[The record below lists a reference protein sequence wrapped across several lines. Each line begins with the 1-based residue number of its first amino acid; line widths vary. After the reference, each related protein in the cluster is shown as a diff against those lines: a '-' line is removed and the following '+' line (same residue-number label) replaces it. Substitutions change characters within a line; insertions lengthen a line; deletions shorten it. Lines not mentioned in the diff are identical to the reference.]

1 MEVQL
6 FKTDSRDALFS
17 LYMFFLKKQG
27 IKVTYENI
35 GGKMRGGNTYFEEMV
50 GAIFLAFVF
59 FIAINIK
66 FPQNSAEL
74 YEALNETA
82 KNPESVVTDL
92 IENNKVDLLKAQE
105 IIEDFGVD
113 RVYEIKD
120 NFEGTMDPIFKNK
133 TKNGIIKSII
143 GVGANAMK
151 IIEEQAM
158 DINFGDVYSFNTET
172 VAGENTTKTSS
183 PKRGKYLEKY
193 IENYEKAVRTTNEKG
208 SSPKRNE
215 FGIFSKVASTVSDE
229 MPVAST
235 VSDEMPV
242 ASTVS
247 DEMPVASTV
256 SDEMPVASEA
266 NIVKENTSSTQKR
279 MSPLAQRYLDA
290 ANKRGGSKTRGQKR
304 KIVESKRKS
313 GGSKKQ
319 KRRSHK
325 RK

>member
-6 FKTDSRDALFS
+6 FKTDSRDALLS
-17 LYMFFLKKQG
+17 LYMLFLKEQG
-27 IKVTYENI
+27 FNVTYENR
-35 GGKMRGGNTYFEEMV
+35 GGKMRGGYINFEEMV
-50 GAIFLAFVF
+50 GAMFLAFVF

-74 YEALNETA
+74 HEELKKTA
-82 KNPESVVTDL
+82 DNPKSVVKGL
-92 IENNKVDLLKAQE
+92 IENNKDDLLKAQE
-105 IIEDFGVD
+105 IIEYFEVD
-113 RVYEIKD
+113 QVYKIKD
-120 NFEGTMDPIFKNK
+120 NFEGTIDPIFKNK

-151 IIEEQAM
+151 IIEEHAM
-158 DINFGDVYSFNTET
+158 DINFGDVYSSNTET
-172 VAGENTTKTSS
+172 VERENPRQPS
-183 PKRGKYLEKY
+183 PKTGKYLEEY
-193 IENYEKAVRTTNEKG
+193 IKNYEKAVRKTNEKG

-215 FGIFSKVASTVSDE
+215 FGIFSKVAYTVSDE

-235 VSDEMPV
+235 VSDEMHV

-247 DEMPVASTV
+247 AEMPVASTV
-256 SDEMPVASEA
+256 SNEKPVASDA
-266 NIVKENTSSTQKR
+266 NIGKENTSSRKKR

-290 ANKRGGSKTRGQKR
+290 ANKIGGSKTRGQKR
-304 KIVESKRKS
+304 KIVESKRKR

>member
-242 ASTVS
+242 AS
-247 DEMPVASTV
+247 
-256 SDEMPVASEA
+256 EA

>member
-1 MEVQL
+1 
-6 FKTDSRDALFS
+6 
-17 LYMFFLKKQG
+17 
-27 IKVTYENI
+27 
-35 GGKMRGGNTYFEEMV
+35 MV

-74 YEALNETA
+74 HKALNEAA

-92 IENNKVDLLKAQE
+92 IENNKDDLLKAQE

-120 NFEGTMDPIFKNK
+120 NFEGTIDPIFKNK
-133 TKNGIIKSII
+133 TKNAIIKSII

-151 IIEEQAM
+151 IIEEQDM
-158 DINFGDVYSFNTET
+158 DINFGDVYSSNTET
-172 VAGENTTKTSS
+172 IAGENTTKTSS

-208 SSPKRNE
+208 SSPKRND
-215 FGIFSKVASTVSDE
+215 FGIFSKVASTISDE

-235 VSDEMPV
+235 VSDEIPV
-242 ASTVS
+242 ASTIS
-247 DEMPVASTV
+247 AEIPVASTI
-256 SDEMPVASEA
+256 SAEIPVASR
-266 NIVKENTSSTQKR
+266 VKEKR
-279 MSPLAQRYLDA
+279 LSPLVQRYLNA
-290 ANKRGGSKTRGQKR
+290 VKNNKGGSKSRRQNR
-304 KIVESKRKS
+304 KKVDSKRKR

-319 KRRSHK
+319 KRRSNK
-325 RK
+325 RR

>member
-1 MEVQL
+1 MEDQL
-6 FKTDSRDALFS
+6 FKTDSRDALLS
-17 LYMFFLKKQG
+17 LYMFFLEKKG
-27 IKVTYENI
+27 IKVIYENR

-74 YEALNETA
+74 HKALNEAA

-92 IENNKVDLLKAQE
+92 IENNKDDLLKAQE

-120 NFEGTMDPIFKNK
+120 NFEGTIDPIFKNK
-133 TKNGIIKSII
+133 TKNAIIKSII

-151 IIEEQAM
+151 IIEEQDM
-158 DINFGDVYSFNTET
+158 DINFGDVYSSNTET
-172 VAGENTTKTSS
+172 IAGENTTKTSS

-208 SSPKRNE
+208 SSPKRND
-215 FGIFSKVASTVSDE
+215 FGIFSKVASAISDE
-229 MPVAST
+229 MPVASR
-235 VSDEMPV
+235 
-242 ASTVS
+242 
-247 DEMPVASTV
+247 
-256 SDEMPVASEA
+256 
-266 NIVKENTSSTQKR
+266 VKEKR
-279 MSPLAQRYLDA
+279 LSPLVQRYLNA
-290 ANKRGGSKTRGQKR
+290 VKNNKGGSKSRRQNR
-304 KIVESKRKS
+304 KKVDSKRKR

-319 KRRSHK
+319 KRRSNK
-325 RK
+325 RR